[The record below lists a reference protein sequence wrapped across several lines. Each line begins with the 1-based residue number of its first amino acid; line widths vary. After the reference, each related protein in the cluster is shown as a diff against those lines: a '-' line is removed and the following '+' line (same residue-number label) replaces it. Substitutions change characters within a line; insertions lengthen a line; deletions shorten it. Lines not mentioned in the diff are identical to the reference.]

1 MTSPRGPFFD
11 TLAAHARSRGPFV
24 LGIALVALLIRV
36 ATSPAPP
43 ARSVEAIAAMLGASV
58 GGSVQP
64 EDFVWEERGGLVHD
78 AMIGR
83 RVLFIAARPSGPNAT
98 PTNDLYRA
106 EVRISRGGRPISVR
120 RVVNLTNTPLGH
132 EHDLVAHGRWAAY
145 ATSADGLVQGIT
157 ILDLAGDAASQ
168 AARTRSERLR
178 ASVENWLSEGAL
190 RGIGE
195 TAVLFGVPPKEAR
208 FELTEDMLVMALGEA
223 ALPAAVTLA
232 DASVNPGLRDEHVL
246 AAQRLPHDVTPWS
259 RFLEQTTRELVGEGA
274 AGRVKRI
281 STSARTIAIRLR
293 EATASPPP
301 ELPAAPPPETPS
313 DEGFPPPRVATKR
326 DRTLPGEGL
335 WIPAPAAHP
344 LPMSKPEAPPAIFTT
359 LVRPDPDRP
368 HAVVHLVA
376 MDGRRLE
383 LRPMPGTLAPR
394 TPTGLRGEGRI
405 PAADVPAAVAVFAG
419 GPPANTPPLGL
430 VVERRT
436 FLSPRP
442 DASTLAVD
450 RFGRPSI
457 GAWPFGADV
466 PVGIRSLRQ
475 TGAPL
480 VTSGH
485 IGKLSEAD
493 AVLADRSA
501 LCVTEAGHLIYGWG
515 EALPAEL
522 LARAL
527 VLAGCRDALP
537 LATSPDPT
545 GIGFFQRTGD
555 EIGARAHVAGMS
567 LAPERA
573 LSGSPTELVYVVVR
587 KANPDAPLPEG
598 VAWEPDLGTQPA
610 PLWQPGIYTATVS
623 KLGAQVRLA
632 WFAPERF
639 TFHIR
644 AGEKE
649 LSHRFGGTFPAAL
662 SDAERPHVLAATG
675 LGTGRRKGPRG
686 LAIDGSIGLKFGPG
700 AGVLVVGDGP
710 VRIDKSEAFTPT
722 PDADATE
729 LPLTADEGRPLPE
742 ARVVGSMR
750 PRTAL
755 CAFGDGAVLLASTTF
770 DTDEATTEAL
780 VDAGCTRVV
789 ALDRGAHL
797 NAFVHRAGGDT
808 PPEARYEQTTLY
820 ALESPMRGRASTLI
834 DSTKAN

>member
-1 MTSPRGPFFD
+1 MTSSRGTFLD
-11 TLAAHARSRGPFV
+11 NLAAHARSRGLFV
-24 LGIALVALLIRV
+24 LGITLVALVIRV

-58 GGSVQP
+58 NGSVGP
-64 EDFVWEERGGLVHD
+64 EDFIWEERGGLIHD
-78 AMIGR
+78 ALIGR
-83 RVLFIAARPSGPNAT
+83 RVLFLAARPSGTDLA

-106 EVRISRGGRPISVR
+106 EVRISRGGRPVAVR

-145 ATSADGLVQGIT
+145 ATSADGLVQGLT
-157 ILDLAGDAASQ
+157 ILDLAGDAALQ
-168 AARTRSERLR
+168 QARTRSERLR
-178 ASVENWLSEGAL
+178 AAVENWLSESAL

-195 TAVLFGVPPKEAR
+195 TAVLFGAPPKQAR
-208 FELTEDMLVMALGEA
+208 FELTQDMLVMALGED

-232 DASVNPGLRDEHVL
+232 DASVNPGPRDAYAL

-259 RFLEQTTRELVGEGA
+259 RFLEATTRELVGEGA
-274 AGRVKRI
+274 AGRVKRLV
-281 STSARTIAIRLR
+281 TSLRTRALRFR
-293 EATASPPP
+293 EATSSPPP
-301 ELPAAPPPETPS
+301 ELPAPPASETAS
-313 DEGFPPPRVATKR
+313 EEGFPPPRVATKR
-326 DRTLPGEGL
+326 ERTMPGEGL
-335 WIPAPAAHP
+335 WIPAPGVHP
-344 LPMSKPEAPPAIFTT
+344 LPASKPEAPPALFTT
-359 LVRPDPDRP
+359 FVRPDPDRP

-376 MDGRRLE
+376 LDGRRLE
-383 LRPMPGTLAPR
+383 LRPVPGTLAPR
-394 TPTGLRGEGRI
+394 IPTGLRGEGRI
-405 PAADVPAAVAVFAG
+405 PAADVPSAVAAFAA

-436 FLSPRP
+436 FLPPRA
-442 DASTLAVD
+442 DVHTLAVD

-457 GAWPFGADV
+457 GAWPFGEDV
-466 PVGIRSLRQ
+466 PQEIRALRQ

-480 VTSGH
+480 VTAGRV
-485 IGKLSEAD
+485 GTFSEAD
-493 AVLADRSA
+493 AVLLDRSA
-501 LCVTEAGHLIYGWG
+501 LGVTEAGHLIYGWG
-515 EALPAEL
+515 EALSAEL

-527 VLAGCRDALP
+527 VLAGCREALP

-545 GIGFFQRTGD
+545 GLGFFQRKGD
-555 EIGARAHVAGMS
+555 ELDARAHVPGMS
-567 LAPERA
+567 FLPERA
-573 LSGSPTELVYVVVR
+573 LTGSPTELVYVVER

-598 VAWEPDLGTQPA
+598 ATWEPDPATQPA
-610 PLWQPGIYTATVS
+610 PLWQPGIFAATVS

-649 LSHRFGGTFPAAL
+649 LSHRFGGTFPGTL
-662 SDAERPHVLAATG
+662 GDAERPHVLAAVG

-686 LAIDGSIGLKFGPG
+686 LAIDGSIGLKIGAG

-710 VRIDKSEAFTPT
+710 VRIDKSESFTPT

-742 ARVVGSMR
+742 SRVVGSMR
-750 PRTAL
+750 PRAAL
-755 CAFGDGAVLLASTTF
+755 CALPDGAVLVASTTF

-780 VDAGCTRVV
+780 VDAGCARVV
-789 ALDRGAHL
+789 ALDRGTHL
-797 NAFVHRAGGDT
+797 NAFVHRAGGAT
-808 PPEARYEQTTLY
+808 LPEARYEQTTLY
-820 ALESPMRGRASTLI
+820 VLESPLRGRASTLVGP
-834 DSTKAN
+834 TKPN

>member
-1 MTSPRGPFFD
+1 MTSPRGPFLD
-11 TLAAHARSRGPFV
+11 SLAAHARSRGLFV
-24 LGIALVALLIRV
+24 LGITLVALLVRL

-43 ARSVEAIAAMLGASV
+43 ARSVEAIAAMLGTTV
-58 GGSVQP
+58 GGSVRP

-78 AMIGR
+78 ALIGR
-83 RVLFIAARPSGPNAT
+83 RVLFLAARPSGPEGT

-106 EVRISRGGRPISVR
+106 EVRISRGGRPVAVR
-120 RVVNLTNTPLGH
+120 RVVNLTNTPRGH

-145 ATSADGLVQGIT
+145 ATRADGLVQGIT
-157 ILDLAGDAASQ
+157 ILDLAGDYAVRE
-168 AARTRSERLR
+168 ARSRSERLR

-232 DASVNPGLRDEHVL
+232 DASVNPGPRDEHAL
-246 AAQRLPHDVTPWS
+246 AAQRLPHDVTPWP
-259 RFLEQTTRELVGEGA
+259 RFLERASRDLLGDGA
-274 AGRVKRI
+274 AARVARLA
-281 STSARTIAIRLR
+281 TSVRTTSIRLH
-293 EATASPPP
+293 EATASAPP

-313 DEGFPPPRVATKR
+313 EEGFPPPRVATKR
-326 DRTLPGEGL
+326 ERTMPGEGL
-335 WIPAPAAHP
+335 WIPASSVHP
-344 LPMSKPEAPPAIFTT
+344 LPASKPEAPPAIFTT
-359 LVRPDPDRP
+359 FVRPDPERP

-383 LRPMPGTLAPR
+383 LRPVPGTLAPR

-419 GPPANTPPLGL
+419 GPPANAPPLGL

-436 FLSPRP
+436 FLPPRP
-442 DASTLAVD
+442 DVHTFTVD

-457 GAWPFGADV
+457 GAWPFGEDV
-466 PVGIRSLRQ
+466 PPAIRSLRQ

-480 VTSGH
+480 ITASR
-485 IGKLSEAD
+485 IGKFSEVD

-501 LCVTEAGHLIYGWG
+501 LGVTEAGHLIYGWG
-515 EALPAEL
+515 ESLSAEL

-527 VLAGCRDALP
+527 LLAGCREALA

-545 GIGFFQRTGD
+545 GLGFFQRQG
-555 EIGARAHVAGMS
+555 EALSAHTHAPGMS
-567 LAPERA
+567 LLPERA

-598 VAWEPDLGTQPA
+598 TTWEPDAGTQPA
-610 PLWQPGIYTATVS
+610 PSWQPGIYGATVS

-644 AGEKE
+644 GGEKE
-649 LSHRFGGTFPAAL
+649 LSHRFGGTFPGAL
-662 SDAERPHVLAATG
+662 TDAERPHVLAAVG
-675 LGTGRRKGPRG
+675 LGTGRKKAPRG
-686 LAIDGSIGLKFGPG
+686 LAMDGSIGLKFGPG

-710 VRIDKSEAFTPT
+710 VRIDKSETFAPT
-722 PDADATE
+722 SDADATE
-729 LPLTADEGRPLPE
+729 LPLTAEEGRPLPE

-750 PRTAL
+750 PRAAL
-755 CAFGDGAVLLASTTF
+755 CALGDGAVLVASTTF

-780 VDAGCTRVV
+780 VDVGCTRVV
-789 ALDRGAHL
+789 ALDRGSHL
-797 NAFVHRAGGDT
+797 NAFVHRAGGAT
-808 PPEARYEQTTLY
+808 APEARYEQTTLY
-820 ALESPMRGRASTLI
+820 VLESPMRGRASATLGPPQ
-834 DSTKAN
+834 AN